1 MVIKMGSFK
10 DKVVVVTGAGGG
22 LGKAHAIEFAKRG
35 AKVVVNDLGGSD
47 DGRGKS
53 DMADLVVDEIHS
65 FGGEAIANKASVADK
80 KGAQSIVDDAVNT
93 YGTLDILVNN
103 AGILRDK
110 SFKNMDMGDWD
121 IVMNVHLN
129 GTSYVTKAAWDIMW
143 RKKYGRIL
151 FTSSTSGIFGN
162 FGQANY
168 GAAKMGMLG
177 LMNVLAIEGLSKN
190 IRVNTLA
197 PDAETRLIATIPGA
211 QVNPDNPDPMRHPK
225 LVSPAVLLLCDE
237 DAPTNKT
244 VHAGNGKFAC
254 SATYINEPLN
264 FSADVTYEDL
274 LERKSELFDMSNAQ
288 EMSGLLRV
296 QQMLSEQMNAD
307 NSD

>member
-1 MVIKMGSFK
+1 MGDFK

-22 LGKAHAIEFAKRG
+22 LGKAHALEFAKRG

-53 DMADLVVDEIHS
+53 DMADIVVKEIHAL
-65 FGGEAIANKASVADK
+65 GGDAIANKASVADK
-80 KGAQSIVDDAVNT
+80 EGAQSIIDDAVNT
-93 YGTLDILVNN
+93 YGTVDILVNN

-121 IVMNVHLN
+121 VVMNVHLN
-129 GTSYVTKAAWDIMW
+129 GTSYVTKAAWSVMW
-143 RKKYGRIL
+143 KKAYGRIVM
-151 FTSSTSGIFGN
+151 TSSTSGIFGN

-211 QVNPDNPDPMRHPK
+211 QVNPEDPDPMRHPK
-225 LVSPAVLLLCDE
+225 LVSPAVLLLCDD

-244 VHAGNGKFAC
+244 IHAGNGKFSC
-254 SATYINEPLN
+254 SAIYINRSLS
-264 FSADVTYEDL
+264 FSADVTYEEL
-274 LERKSELFDMSNAQ
+274 LERKNELFDMNNAE
-288 EMSGLLRV
+288 EMSGLIRA
-296 QQMLSEQMNAD
+296 QRMLDAQKNAHD
-307 NSD
+307 